1 MAAATRWVVIAI
13 SYEAAPAF
21 DPSFRVRE
29 GSSVPLVWVGIFD
42 SPSGEQDVSTG
53 GFSLDSWSAGS
64 SRDVYESGFAHIRA
78 EIEAGN
84 SYQVNYT
91 FPLES
96 AFSGNAW
103 SCYRQLARAQG
114 AAYSAW
120 LDQGRHRILSFSPEL
135 FLRRNGSSIVAQPMK
150 GTARRGRWL
159 EEDHE
164 AAAQLAASEKDR
176 AENIM
181 IVDLLR
187 NDMGRVA
194 ETGSV
199 EVSDVFAVEPCGEL
213 LQMTSK
219 INASLRS
226 ESRFVDVMTA
236 LFPCGSVTGA
246 PKVSSMGIIA
256 DVESWPRGI
265 YTGAIGF
272 IRPGGDFVLNVAIRT
287 LVIEAKT
294 GSAEFGVG
302 GGVTWDSNADGEYDE
317 AGMKADF
324 LARAD
329 EEPFSLLET
338 FASID
343 GELVLRERHLQR
355 ARDSA
360 AYFGFTWNEVD
371 VREALDAAVSAANE
385 GQWRV
390 RLVVAPDGTP
400 QTSSQALSPLVGSR
414 RVAFASEP
422 VHSGNRLLFHKTTSR
437 RLYEREMER
446 CKHCD
451 DVIFWNERS
460 EVTESSVA
468 NLAVDINGE
477 WFTPARR
484 CGLLGGTLR
493 AELLASGT
501 IRERIISR
509 AELRAAGRI
518 MLISSV
524 RGWLPAVLV
533 EAG

>member
-1 MAAATRWVVIAI
+1 MAVATRWVVIAI

-21 DPSFRVRE
+21 DPSFRVRN
-29 GSSVPLVWVGIFD
+29 GNGVPLVWVALFD
-42 SPSGEQDVSTG
+42 SPSGEPDVSSG
-53 GFSLDSWSAGS
+53 GFELNGWSAGI
-64 SRDVYESGFAHIRA
+64 SRDEYESGFAHIRA
-78 EIEAGN
+78 GIEAGN

-120 LDQGRHRILSFSPEL
+120 LDLGSHRILSFSPEL
-135 FLRRNGSSIVAQPMK
+135 FLRRNGSSLVAQPMK

-159 EEDHE
+159 EEDQQ

-219 INASLRS
+219 ISASLRS
-226 ESRFVDVMTA
+226 ETDFVDVMTA

-256 DVESWPRGI
+256 DVEGWPRGI

-294 GSAEFGVG
+294 GSAKFGVG

-324 LARAD
+324 LTRAD

-338 FASID
+338 FALSD
-343 GELVLRERHLQR
+343 GDLVLRERHLQR

-360 AYFGFTWNEVD
+360 AYFGFAWDELN
-371 VREALDAAVSAANE
+371 VREALDAAIAAANQ

-390 RLVVAPDGTP
+390 RLVMAPDGTP
-400 QTSSQALSPLVGSR
+400 QTSTEILAPLVGAR
-414 RVAFASEP
+414 RVVFASEP
-422 VHSGNRLLFHKTTSR
+422 VYSGNRLLFHKTTSR

-446 CKHCD
+446 CTNCD
-451 DVIFWNERS
+451 DVIFWNERG

-468 NLAVDINGE
+468 NIAVEINGA
-477 WFTPARR
+477 WFTPERG

-493 AELLASGT
+493 AELLAAGS
-501 IRERIISR
+501 IRERVISQE
-509 AELRAAGRI
+509 ELRAAGRI

-533 EAG
+533 EPG